1 MNQET
6 KHSLQTAAIV
16 LICAAVIGGVTVLL
30 TDKAHYGWIT
40 ALTWIAAMMY
50 AGAAREIWEAFKAA
64 CDDKVAK

>member
-40 ALTWIAAMMY
+40 ALAWIVAMMY
-50 AGAAREIWEAFKAA
+50 AGAAREIWESIKAGA
-64 CDDKVAK
+64 ND